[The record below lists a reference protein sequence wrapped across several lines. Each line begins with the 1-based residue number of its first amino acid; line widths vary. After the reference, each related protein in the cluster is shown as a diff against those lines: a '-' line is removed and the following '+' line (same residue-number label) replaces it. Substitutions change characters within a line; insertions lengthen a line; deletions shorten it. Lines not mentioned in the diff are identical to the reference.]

1 MNNMASLNTV
11 LADALHQWGDGVEA
25 YVHDRL
31 LHVDIPGDGV
41 QSQWLVE
48 YRPGVPVEASR
59 EEVNRLEEEGHGRVV
74 VVHDYI
80 NSHLAA
86 RYRTQHISY
95 LDRAGNAFLRAPRLF
110 VYVDGRPRPPS
121 VATRSTPQTFTKSGV
136 KVVFALLVRSELI
149 SSPLREIAAAARV
162 SLGSAH
168 ATLANLDERGFLAGG
183 VKGRKRLVRMEPLV
197 SEWVAGFVSRLLPSL
212 QSRQFTGPDPTEMR
226 TLAMEVQDV
235 TLAGE
240 VNRPDLIRATST
252 TIYGLPPWFQIMRA
266 GRLRDGESPNV
277 TLRERFWDDSVL
289 HLGVNGHPL
298 LDYAELYSS
307 DEGRQLEVAA
317 AVRRHLLG

>member
-1 MNNMASLNTV
+1 MDV
-11 LADALHQWGDGVEA
+11 
-25 YVHDRL
+25 
-31 LHVDIPGDGV
+31 PGDRV
-41 QSQWLVE
+41 QSQWLVD
-48 YRPGVPVEASR
+48 YRPGVAVEVTRA
-59 EEVNRLEEEGHGRVV
+59 EVTRLEEEQHGRVV

-86 RYRTQHISY
+86 RYRAQHISY
-95 LDRAGNAFLRAPRLF
+95 LDRAGNAFLRTLGLF
-110 VYVDGRPRPPS
+110 VYVDGRPRP
-121 VATRSTPQTFTKSGV
+121 AGLMTRSTPQTFTKSGV
-136 KVVFALLVRSELI
+136 KVVFALLVRSDLT
-149 SSPLREIAAAARV
+149 SAPLREIAAAAKV

-168 ATLANLDERGFLAGG
+168 TTLANLDDRGFLAGG
-183 VKGRKRLVRMEPLV
+183 VKDRAGLVRMEPLV

-212 QSRQFTGPDPTEMR
+212 RSRQFAGPDPRNMR
-226 TLAMEVQDV
+226 TLAKEIRDV

-240 VNRPDLIRATST
+240 VNHPDLIRATST
-252 TIYGLPPWFQIMRA
+252 TIYGLPPWPQITRA

-317 AVRRHLLG
+317 AVRRHLLD